1 MVKKIKLIDSSPI
14 IKNINLKGFEYL
26 KKQLESLKDNEDI
39 IKNGTWR
46 VLMRNTKHR

>member
-1 MVKKIKLIDSSPI
+1 MIKKIKIGDNRSI

-26 KKQLESLKDNEDI
+26 KKQLESLKDNVDI